1 MTVPATG
8 HDYEDGVCTVCG
20 AEDPAYEASGGC
32 GGAVAGGFGFAAV
45 GAIAV
50 AAFVMRKKN
59 RR

>member
-20 AEDPAYEASGGC
+20 AEDPAYAAPGGC
-32 GGAVAGGFGFAAV
+32 GGVVAGGFGFAAV

>member
-1 MTVPATG
+1 MRKHAWKALAAM
-8 HDYEDGVCTVCG
+8 CL
-20 AEDPAYEASGGC
+20 AASLLGGC